1 MQLYKHRREECT
13 ECIERRCPCKDCGA
27 LFPNSER
34 LLNHRIAMHPEFL
47 VVVKDTN
54 AYQCSKCNQCYQTE
68 DDLVKHQ
75 ENSAC
80 NINHETTL
88 QGKRR
93 GLNPQN
99 DAHLEVVAEK
109 KIKEEETH
117 DWEAYSDS
125 TATEGCPYNE
135 QKIELKIPCS
145 ETGCDFLFPSVEAL
159 RAHKK
164 KIHGRPQKT
173 HACTECDQRY
183 TRLEQ
188 LSAHMASVHH
198 SGYTCNT
205 CGKCFAQESILKTH
219 QKTHRNKAEVAEQR

>member
-1 MQLYKHRREECT
+1 M
-13 ECIERRCPCKDCGA
+13 
-27 LFPNSER
+27 
-34 LLNHRIAMHPEFL
+34 
-47 VVVKDTN
+47 VKDTN

-75 ENSAC
+75 ENLAC
-80 NINHETTL
+80 NINHGATL
-88 QGKRR
+88 QGKKRS
-93 GLNPQN
+93 LNPQN
-99 DAHLEVVAEK
+99 DAHFEVVAEK

-135 QKIELKIPCS
+135 PKIELKIPCS

-164 KIHGRPQKT
+164 KIHGRPHKT

-205 CGKCFAQESILKTH
+205 CGKCFAQESILDTH